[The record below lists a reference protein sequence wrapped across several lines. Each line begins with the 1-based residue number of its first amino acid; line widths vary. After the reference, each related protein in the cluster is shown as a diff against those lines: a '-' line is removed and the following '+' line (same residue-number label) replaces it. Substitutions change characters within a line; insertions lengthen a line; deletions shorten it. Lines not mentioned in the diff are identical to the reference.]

1 MSKKKNALL
10 ALISVLSVVL
20 VASSAISATST
31 SHLVPEEGYF
41 GLESSD
47 PYYEAVS
54 ERLLSPNRGWKCQA
68 VFLPSFAEERAV
80 YIKYENSN
88 SGTPPVV
95 VAVKMERSLWGEMI
109 QVLKADSNDKR
120 FYNISP
126 EYQRKALLKIP
137 TKVDRF
143 ESPID
148 RDTAKALELT
158 WEAILMR
165 VHHPNTT
172 GHWRNRDGATY
183 HFTNFTWQGDY
194 LTGKVW
200 SPPEGTPAHDLVRLA
215 TDLWFYPTLKEPER
229 KTAAQELK
237 NKAQELLE
245 RVKAM
250 D

>member
-1 MSKKKNALL
+1 MSKKKAALL

-31 SHLVPEEGYF
+31 SHLVPEDGYF

-54 ERLLSPNRGWKCQA
+54 ERLLSPNRGWKCRA

-95 VAVKMERSLWGEMI
+95 VSVKMERSLWGEMI

-120 FYNISP
+120 SYNISP
-126 EYQRKALLKIP
+126 EYQRKALLKVP

-143 ESPID
+143 EAPID
-148 RDTAKALELT
+148 RETAVALEQT
-158 WEAILMR
+158 WEAMLIR
-165 VHHPNTT
+165 VHYPEK
-172 GHWRNRDGATY
+172 RERRRDGENY
-183 HFTNFTWQGDY
+183 HFANFTDEGGFRA
-194 LTGKVW
+194 GKVW
-200 SPPEGTPAHDLVRLA
+200 SPPEGTPPHELVVLA
-215 TDLWFYPTLKEPER
+215 TDLWFYPTLKESER
-229 KTAAQELK
+229 KVAAQELK